1 MKISIWTYEDN
12 LQLLY
17 NFLNKENTLPNDFE
31 YFLTVPLLVKDIYI
45 VQVLLTYDDYVSLR
59 DY

>member
-12 LQLLY
+12 LQFLY

-31 YFLTVPLLVKDIYI
+31 YFLTVPLVVKDIYM
-45 VQVLLTYDDYVSLR
+45 VQVILTYDDYVRLR